1 MSYANHTTVIGRLTA
16 DPEVYQTRSGRPKV
30 TFRLAC
36 PRQVSAGTQSADYF
50 TVVCLGE
57 RFVPLLEALAKGKRV
72 TVVGRLTSRDIPG
85 GRTVTEIRADTVLPI
100 AELPPGR
107 EVGHDDVSA

>member
-16 DPEVYQTRSGRPKV
+16 NPEVYQTRSGRPKV

-57 RFVPLLEALAKGKRV
+57 RFVPLLDALAKGRRV
-72 TVVGRLTSRDIPG
+72 TVFGRLTSRDIPG

-100 AELPPGR
+100 TELPSAR
-107 EVGHDDVSA
+107 EADDDVSA